1 LLFSK
6 VKYLV
11 LFYFGYLS
19 SFVAFSPIQ
28 LKVRKDVRY
37 MDIYID
43 PIVAEY
49 EFQYNDIGQLM
60 VSMSGYAGFVQK
72 NAILEILS

>member
-1 LLFSK
+1 
-6 VKYLV
+6 
-11 LFYFGYLS
+11 
-19 SFVAFSPIQ
+19 
-28 LKVRKDVRY
+28 

-72 NAILEILS
+72 NAILVILS

>member
-1 LLFSK
+1 
-6 VKYLV
+6 
-11 LFYFGYLS
+11 
-19 SFVAFSPIQ
+19 
-28 LKVRKDVRY
+28 

-60 VSMSGYAGFVQK
+60 DSMSGYAGFIQK
-72 NAILEILS
+72 NAILDILS